1 MKAKALKQILV
12 DRLEAD
18 RDGDIYELP
27 EERNVSALLR
37 TGGEL
42 LQIDKLRVLE
52 FGDEA
57 TSLITKRS
65 EYFVETTDVFAL
77 KLEGSRIQPHEAK
90 TGFRRD

>member
-1 MKAKALKQILV
+1 MKASSLKKILV
-12 DRLEAD
+12 DRLDAD
-18 RDGDIYELP
+18 KDGDSYELP
-27 EERNVSALLR
+27 DDRNVAALLR
-37 TGGEL
+37 TGADL
-42 LQIDKLRVLE
+42 LQIDKLRVVE

-57 TSLITKRS
+57 TTLVTKRS